1 MKGVST
7 VIATVLMLVIT
18 IALAAMAYGVISGW
32 FTSSS
37 QGIEVSDSFCNTS
50 GSYLKIKNFGSAAIT
65 SIKCIQT
72 SPPTDVG
79 APCTNTSQDI
89 SMVIQPGQSSEILD
103 ACQGTGGR
111 SCIYRLTP
119 PIGKTITATVY
130 CT

>member
-32 FTSSS
+32 FTGST
-37 QGIEVSDSFCNTS
+37 QGIEVADSYCTT
-50 GSYLKIKNFGSAAIT
+50 GTVTLVVKNFGSAAIT
-65 SIKCIQT
+65 SVQCLQT
-72 SPPTDVG
+72 SPSGDTCSLTPGSFT
-79 APCTNTSQDI
+79 
-89 SMVIQPGQSSEILD
+89 IQPGQTQTFTETCS
-103 ACQGTGGR
+103 TGGK

-119 PIGKTITATVY
+119 PLGKTIEATVY